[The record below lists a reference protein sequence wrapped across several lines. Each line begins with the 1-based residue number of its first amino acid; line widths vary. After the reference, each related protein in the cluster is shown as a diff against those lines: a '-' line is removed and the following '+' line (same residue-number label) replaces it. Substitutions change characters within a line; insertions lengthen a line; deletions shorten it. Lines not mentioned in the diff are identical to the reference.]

1 MLAPGAHLERVA
13 RRPRV
18 LARRGGHPARRG
30 GRRGLVHGTS
40 RPQGLVGERFLG
52 WFLVP
57 TCGPASIRRLSYISV
72 AFYYRNL
79 SRRITRSIRSV
90 FLPRA
95 FPAHQNDRTPLGC
108 QAASSRHVRTSPR
121 TVSISVTERKPRS
134 LRWRGFVH
142 FTPEWNRGS
151 AFFSA
156 FWLRSSVVSVLI
168 SLISDSPSIG
178 GATDQSYV
186 SPGLMIGACVD
197 HKADGLGIAP
207 PPKLST
213 HRLSNQLKFL
223 SSIPLFLSF
232 STAEG

>member
-1 MLAPGAHLERVA
+1 MVSDSW
-13 RRPRV
+13 
-18 LARRGGHPARRG
+18 GGSW
-30 GRRGLVHGTS
+30 S
-40 RPQGLVGERFLG
+40 R
-52 WFLVP
+52 
-57 TCGPASIRRLSYISV
+57 CGPASIRRLSYISV

-95 FPAHQNDRTPLGC
+95 FPAHQNDRSLSRLP
-108 QAASSRHVRTSPR
+108 AASSRHVRTSPR
-121 TVSISVTERKPRS
+121 PVSISVTERKPRS

-213 HRLSNQLKFL
+213 HRLSNQLKF
-223 SSIPLFLSF
+223 SVSF
-232 STAEG
+232 SAFVLSVSSSSLPDPLLQTFSTFRHPPLRFGG

>member
-1 MLAPGAHLERVA
+1 MVLRGPKASLVSDSWGSSWSDGA
-13 RRPRV
+13 
-18 LARRGGHPARRG
+18 
-30 GRRGLVHGTS
+30 
-40 RPQGLVGERFLG
+40 
-52 WFLVP
+52 
-57 TCGPASIRRLSYISV
+57 PASIRRLSYISV

-95 FPAHQNDRTPLGC
+95 FPAHQNDRTPPGC
-108 QAASSRHVRTSPR
+108 
-121 TVSISVTERKPRS
+121 SVTERKPRCP
-134 LRWRGFVH
+134 RWRGFVH

-197 HKADGLGIAP
+197 HKADGLGFAP
-207 PPKLST
+207 PPRLST

-232 STAEG
+232 SSLLPDLCTLCTVPPTSPISQNSRF